1 MNLLCGRFGA
11 ILGCI
16 LSLVAQNQIIQ
27 ERNNVIQEM
36 EQCITEDQ
44 QCISKDRAKYNNF
57 IKSPICRYMCILVS
71 LIFDS
76 TSHFVTAL
84 PYATKIILIHELSIL
99 RSSIY

>member
-1 MNLLCGRFGA
+1 MNLLCGPFGA

-44 QCISKDRAKYNNF
+44 QCISKDRAK
-57 IKSPICRYMCILVS
+57 
-71 LIFDS
+71 
-76 TSHFVTAL
+76 
-84 PYATKIILIHELSIL
+84 
-99 RSSIY
+99 